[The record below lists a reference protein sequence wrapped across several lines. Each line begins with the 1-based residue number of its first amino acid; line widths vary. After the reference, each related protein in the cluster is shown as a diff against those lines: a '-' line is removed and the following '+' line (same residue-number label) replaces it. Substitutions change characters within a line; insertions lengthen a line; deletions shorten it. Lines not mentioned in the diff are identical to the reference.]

1 MDIKQIITE
10 RYKVLPRNI
19 QDAITSTDLA
29 PKFQKIADK
38 HGLHIDQN
46 SNLQTET
53 ILVMLGLETVDDFLD
68 NVQKGLEINREKA
81 ILIAK
86 DVNTEILDS
95 IRESLKK
102 IQAQQEANGAKE
114 VQEPTITKTET
125 ASSLERFAG
134 IKIEENPQSSSPQ
147 YKEEGINKDALLKNI
162 EDKPIPM
169 VDHLLENHINNPA
182 QVEIRKVEEKKPYTA
197 DPYRE
202 QL

>member
-1 MDIKQIITE
+1 MDIKQIISE

-19 QDAITSTDLA
+19 QAAITSTDLA

-38 HGLHIDQN
+38 HSLHIDQN

-102 IQAQQEANGAKE
+102 IQKEQEASSAKE
-114 VQEPTITKTET
+114 VEKLNITKSET
-125 ASSLERFAG
+125 SDSLDRFAG
-134 IKIEENPQSSSPQ
+134 IKIEENPPSSSPQ
-147 YKEEGINKDALLKNI
+147 YKEEGINKDILLKNI
-162 EDKPIPM
+162 EDKAIPM
-169 VDHLLENHINNPA
+169 VDHLLENHINNPV
-182 QVEIRKVEEKKPYTA
+182 QIEIKKVEEKKPYTT

-202 QL
+202 QF